1 MFSRAIGGI
10 AKNALLK
17 PGAFETLNK
26 ITGAVT
32 AIAPIPTAADAPLPS
47 TAVPDIR
54 PPAPTPEDE
63 RNNIPE
69 NLHNSLD
76 AGASN
81 DLVMPTLVGLSD
93 FSTSE
98 S

>member
-17 PGAFETLNK
+17 PGALETLNK

-32 AIAPIPTAADAPLPS
+32 ASPPAPKAADAPLPS
-47 TAVPDIR
+47 TAAPDIR

-63 RNNIPE
+63 RNNITE
-69 NLHNSLD
+69 NPHNSLD
-76 AGASN
+76 SGASN
-81 DLVMPTLVGLSD
+81 DVVMPSLGGLSD